1 MRLTHLSLTNF
12 RAFSRL
18 DLDIPGGIVV
28 LVGDNAQGKTSL
40 LEAVYFLAAFT
51 SFQTSQDNQ
60 VVSFSARNDEIPV
73 SRIVAEYEKG
83 GKRTTLEL
91 RLILQTTVSSTGA
104 PAQRLRKEILL
115 NGVKKPATQAIREFN
130 AVVFIP
136 QMTRFID
143 NGPEER
149 RRYLNMTLCQVVP
162 GYAED
167 LTRYQQ
173 ALTRRNALLKL
184 IAEKGGDVSQLD
196 FWDKLLAGF
205 GGRMMAVRSQAV
217 GEIDSMAAPI
227 HAGLTSQSERF
238 QMIYRPTFNPLDGKD
253 VTNNNKFEGNWQ
265 DVSLADLEQV
275 FLHRLHTSRRVDV
288 ARGVTTSGPHRD
300 DLLFSVNGQNLAD
313 FGSRG
318 QIRTALQSLKLG
330 EMQWMREKT
339 GEMPVVLLDETLAEL
354 DEHRRFGLLQ
364 TVSSCEQVL
373 LTTTDLDLFS
383 PEFLKVSHLWRIA
396 SGSVKVND
404 PTLPS
409 P

>member
-60 VVSFSARNDEIPV
+60 IVSFSARNEEIPV

-83 GKRTTLEL
+83 GKRSTLEL
-91 RLILQTTVSSTGA
+91 RLILQATASSTGG
-104 PAQRLRKEILL
+104 PVQRLRKEILL

-167 LTRYQQ
+167 LTKYQQ
-173 ALTRRNALLKL
+173 ALTRRNALLKM

-196 FWDKLLAGF
+196 YWDRLLSGF
-205 GGRMMAVRSQAV
+205 GARMMAARSLAV
-217 GEIDSMAAPI
+217 GEIDSLAAPI
-227 HAGLTSQSERF
+227 HAQLTGQTEGF
-238 QMIYRPTFNPLDGKD
+238 QMMYRPTFNPTDGKD
-253 VTNNNKFEGNWQ
+253 ITNNSSAEVNWQ
-265 DVSLADLEQV
+265 EVTAGELEAV
-275 FLHRLHTSRRVDV
+275 FMHRLHSTRRLDM

-330 EMQWMREKT
+330 EMQWMRDKT
-339 GEMPVVLLDETLAEL
+339 GEMPVMLLDETLAEL

-364 TVSSCEQVL
+364 AVSNCEQVL
-373 LTTTDLDLFS
+373 LTTTDLDLFT
-383 PEFLKVSHLWRIA
+383 PDFLNKSNLWHIA
-396 SGSVKVND
+396 AGSVD
-404 PTLPS
+404 PTHSS
-409 P
+409 PD

>member
-60 VVSFSARNDEIPV
+60 VVSFSARNEEIPV

-83 GKRTTLEL
+83 GKRSTLEL
-91 RLILQTTVSSTGA
+91 RLILQATASSTGA
-104 PAQRLRKEILL
+104 PVQRLRKEILL

-167 LTRYQQ
+167 LTKYQQ
-173 ALTRRNALLKL
+173 ALTRRNALLKM

-196 FWDKLLAGF
+196 YWDKLLSGF
-205 GGRMMAVRSQAV
+205 GARMMAARSQAV
-217 GEIDSMAAPI
+217 GEIDSLAAPI
-227 HAGLTSQSERF
+227 HAQLTGQTEGF
-238 QMIYRPTFNPLDGKD
+238 QMMYRPTFNPADGKD
-253 VTNNNKFEGNWQ
+253 IANNSSAEVNWREVTAGELEAVFVASPAQHPPVGYGEG
-265 DVSLADLEQV
+265 S
-275 FLHRLHTSRRVDV
+275 H
-288 ARGVTTSGPHRD
+288 
-300 DLLFSVNGQNLAD
+300 NL
-313 FGSRG
+313 R
-318 QIRTALQSLKLG
+318 
-330 EMQWMREKT
+330 
-339 GEMPVVLLDETLAEL
+339 P
-354 DEHRRFGLLQ
+354 
-364 TVSSCEQVL
+364 
-373 LTTTDLDLFS
+373 
-383 PEFLKVSHLWRIA
+383 A
-396 SGSVKVND
+396 S
-404 PTLPS
+404 
-409 P
+409 

>member
-51 SFQTSQDNQ
+51 SFQTAQDSQ
-60 VVSFSARNDEIPV
+60 VVSFSARKDDIPV
-73 SRIVAEYEKG
+73 SRIVAEYEKS
-83 GKRTTLEL
+83 GKESTLEM
-91 RLILQTTVSSTGA
+91 RLILQKADPSSGVSS
-104 PAQRLRKEILL
+104 QRLRKEILL
-115 NGVKKPATQAIREFN
+115 NGVKKPATQVIREFI

-149 RRYLNMTLCQVVP
+149 RRYLNMTLCQVIP
-162 GYAED
+162 GYADD

-184 IAEKGGDVSQLD
+184 IAEKGADASQLD
-196 FWDKLLAGF
+196 YWDSLLASAGA
-205 GGRMMAVRSQAV
+205 RMMAARSNAV
-217 GEIDSMAAPI
+217 HEIDQLSAPL
-227 HAGLTSQSERF
+227 HAGLTGQNEAF
-238 QMIYRPTFNPLDGKD
+238 HMGYRPTFNPEDGKD
-253 VTNNNKFEGNWQ
+253 LPGGGDLEFAGVSL
-265 DVSLADLEQV
+265 SLADLEQV
-275 FLHRLHTSRRVDV
+275 FIRRLHSSRRVDL

-300 DLLFSVNGQNLAD
+300 DLIFVVNGQNLAD

-318 QIRTALQSLKLG
+318 QVRTALQSLKLG
-330 EMQWMREKT
+330 EIQWMREKT
-339 GEMPVVLLDETLAEL
+339 GEMPVLLLDETLAEL

-364 TVSSCEQVL
+364 TISGYEQAL
-373 LTTTDLDLFS
+373 LTTTDLDLFN
-383 PEFLKVSHLWRIA
+383 PDFLARNRLWKIA
-396 SGSVKVND
+396 GGTVD
-404 PTLPS
+404 PDNR
-409 P
+409 

>member
-60 VVSFSARNDEIPV
+60 VVSFSSRNDEIPV

-83 GKRTTLEL
+83 GKKSTLEL
-91 RLILQTTVSSTGA
+91 RLILQNASPSNSGPV
-104 PAQRLRKEILL
+104 QRLRKEILV
-115 NGVKKPATQAIREFN
+115 NGVKKPSTQAIREFN

-143 NGPEER
+143 NGPDER
-149 RRYLNMTLCQVVP
+149 RRYLNMTLSQIVP

-167 LTRYQQ
+167 LTKYQQ
-173 ALTRRNALLKL
+173 ALTRRNALLKM
-184 IAEKGGDVSQLD
+184 IAEKGGDASQLD
-196 FWDKLLAGF
+196 YWDTLLSGF
-205 GGRMMAVRSQAV
+205 GSRMMTARIQAV
-217 GEIDSMAAPI
+217 GEIEAMAAPI
-227 HAGLTSQSERF
+227 HAGLTDQSEVF
-238 QMIYRPTFNPLDGKD
+238 QMLYKPTFNPLDGKD
-253 VTNNNKFEGNWQ
+253 IDNINKFDQNWK
-265 DVSLADLEQV
+265 DVAVVDLERIFQ
-275 FLHRLHTSRRVDV
+275 HRLHNSRRLDV

-300 DLLFSVNGQNLAD
+300 DLLFTVNKQNLAD

-339 GEMPVVLLDETLAEL
+339 GEMPVMLLDETLAEL
-354 DEHRRFGLLQ
+354 DEHRRYGLLR

-373 LTTTDLDLFS
+373 LTTTDLDLFTE
-383 PEFLKVSHLWRIA
+383 PFLKTSHLWHI
-396 SGSVKVND
+396 SGGQVVQK
-404 PTLPS
+404 
-409 P
+409 

>member
-51 SFQTSQDNQ
+51 SFQTSQDGQ
-60 VVSFSARNDEIPV
+60 VVSFSSRNDEIPV
-73 SRIVAEYEKG
+73 ARIVADYEKD
-83 GKRTTLEL
+83 GKASHLEI
-91 RLILQTTVSSTGA
+91 RLILQSSATGNGSTS
-104 PAQRLRKEILL
+104 PRLRKEILL
-115 NGVKKPATQAIREFN
+115 NGIKKPATQAIGEFN

-149 RRYLNMTLCQVVP
+149 RRYLNMTLCQIVR
-162 GYAED
+162 GYADD
-167 LTRYQQ
+167 LTKYQQ

-184 IAEKGGDVSQLD
+184 LMEKSGDASQLD
-196 FWDKLLAGF
+196 YWDGLLAGI
-205 GGRMMAVRSQAV
+205 GSRMMLARSQAV
-217 GEIDSMAAPI
+217 AEIDALAAPI
-227 HAGLTSQSERF
+227 HAGLTGAAENFKMS
-238 QMIYRPTFNPLDGKD
+238 YRPTFNLMDGKD
-253 VTNNNKFEGNWQ
+253 LTNVDGGSQVKPQ
-265 DVSLADLEQV
+265 VSRADLEQI
-275 FLHRLHTSRRVDV
+275 FLHRLHSTRRLDM

-300 DLLFSVNGQNLAD
+300 DLQFSVNGQNLSD

-339 GEMPVVLLDETLAEL
+339 GEMPVMLLDETLAEL
-354 DEHRRFGLLQ
+354 DEHRRYGLLQ

-383 PEFLKVSHLWRIA
+383 QEFIKSSHLWHVA
-396 SGSVKVND
+396 AGSVQIN
-404 PTLPS
+404 PAGS
-409 P
+409 